1 MPAIASDADS
11 KQEQKGSGVGSVASI
26 LPPVYSFKSKDFKHA
41 NITLDGKRKPWK
53 PLKQILAQEQG
64 LEWPE
69 GAVSYSSLDAPTS
82 FKPAKK
88 YADLSGLEA
97 PYTDPQT
104 KLHYASGEEF
114 TEIRRLQSDIIQG
127 YLSLRKA
134 NNLIP

>member
-1 MPAIASDADS
+1 MPSVDAES
-11 KQEQKGSGVGSVASI
+11 KQEQKGSGGGSVSSI
-26 LPPVYSFKSKDFKHA
+26 TPPVYTFKNKDFQHA
-41 NITLDGKRKPWK
+41 NVTADGKRKPWK
-53 PLKQILAQEQG
+53 PLKQIIAQEQS
-64 LEWPE
+64 LPWPDS
-69 GAVSYSSLDAPTS
+69 AVTYSSLDAPPS

-104 KLHYASGEEF
+104 KLNYATGEEF

-134 NNLIP
+134 NSSLQ